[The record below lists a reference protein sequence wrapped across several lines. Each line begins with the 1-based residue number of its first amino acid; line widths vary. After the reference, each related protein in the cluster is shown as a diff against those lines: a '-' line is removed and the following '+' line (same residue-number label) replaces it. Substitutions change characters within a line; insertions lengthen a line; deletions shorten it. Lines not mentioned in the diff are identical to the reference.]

1 MSKKPIILFCQP
13 IDHYFLWQCHL
24 YIESCIKVGF
34 DEERI
39 QVLLYKPKGRDYD
52 KEYWEQL
59 LIAYPKLQIFIYED
73 KGVQQHL
80 GTYIPILR
88 PHTLWQHFLAHPEL
102 EKETILYTDCD
113 ILWIEGLD
121 IEKLFDDD
129 VCYVSDAKSYL
140 NVSYFDSK
148 LKDVLPEKLE
158 EYKSRDIV
166 NELCKIVGIDKKI
179 VVENNDNTGGVQ
191 YILKNMTASFWKK
204 IEEDVLKVRHYLIQF
219 NKNFFK
225 DENTGIQGWCSD
237 LWVLQYNLWMKE
249 GGCKTVD
256 EMSFLWCND
265 DINRLEKTKIY
276 HNAGATSTHMFG
288 YPVFYKGKYHMG
300 QNPLLDPHLQEVL
313 SHEETKKHCT
323 WYYANELNKLGQK
336 YKLSY

>member
-1 MSKKPIILFCQP
+1 MSKKPMIMFTQP
-13 IDHYFLWQCHL
+13 IDKYFLFQVHL

-39 QVLLYKPKGRDYD
+39 QVLLYKPIGRDYD
-52 KEYWEQL
+52 KAYWEQL
-59 LIAYPKLQIFIYED
+59 LTAYPKLQIFVYED

-102 EKETILYTDCD
+102 ENEVILYTDCD

-158 EYKSRDIV
+158 EYKNRDIV
-166 NELCKIVGIDKKI
+166 KELCDIVGIDKQI
-179 VVENNDNTGGVQ
+179 VVDNNDNTGGVQ
-191 YILKNMTASFWKK
+191 YVLKNMTAAFWKK
-204 IEEDVLKVRHYLIQF
+204 IEIDVLNIRLYFMNI
-219 NKNFFK
+219 NKQFFK
-225 DENTGIQGWCSD
+225 DENTGIQGWCAD
-237 LWVLQYNLWMKE
+237 LWALQYNLWMKE
-249 GGCKTVD
+249 GGCKVAP
-256 EMSFLWCND
+256 ELEFLWCND
-265 DINRLEKTKIY
+265 DINRLETTKIY
-276 HNAGATSTHMFG
+276 HNAGATSTEMFG
-288 YPVFYKGKYHMG
+288 YPVFYKGKYHQG
-300 QNPLLDPHLQEVL
+300 ANPLLDIHLQEVL
-313 SHEETKKHCT
+313 SHEETRKHCT
-323 WYYANELNKLGQK
+323 WYYANELYKLGQK
-336 YKLSY
+336 YKLTY